1 MHFTIHPRAIESTW
15 IDPDGKEM
23 DKQLYKPE
31 EAAETLAVSRSRI
44 YELIGLGPNQ
54 GGIRSILIGGS
65 RRIKKE
71 AIEEF
76 LASLEDAPSKSER
89 GGA

>member
-1 MHFTIHPRAIESTW
+1 MQTESNPYGSFRKG
-15 IDPDGKEM
+15 IGM
-23 DKQLYKPE
+23 DKHLYKPE
-31 EAAETLAVSRSRI
+31 EVAETLSVSRSRI
-44 YELIGLGPNQ
+44 YELIRLGPDH

-76 LASLEDAPSKSER
+76 LASIVDAPPKKVKR
-89 GGA
+89 KHGGA